1 MYNATNNVRFLVEG
15 FPAMSSSTVN
25 LSATLIIEAS
35 PEQLWPLLSD
45 TGRVD
50 RAMGIPPF
58 ERSTLGPD
66 LSFDV
71 SSHYLGVP
79 VAWREYPYEWVFE
92 QWYQVSRAFLSPVPI
107 ERVVNRT
114 TLTAL
119 AGGKTQ
125 VDVTIAVEP
134 RGSIGWLAA
143 RLYIG
148 RKLLA
153 DLMRTYRSFGEL
165 ALAAALVAPPPA
177 RKPVVNVDRLTVG
190 ADRLSLFGIRSA
202 LIERLS
208 THLRSADDPDVIRM
222 RPFALADSW
231 GEQRL
236 EVLRLFLYATRAG
249 LLDLEWDVICPNC
262 RGASVRTP
270 TLADLTLDAHCFSCN
285 IRYDV
290 NFDESVE
297 LRFSVSADIRDAA
310 DLAYCIGGPANTRH
324 IVSQIWLP
332 PCNTKQLR
340 LRLAEGSYRLRS
352 RQLPS
357 MALLNTVA
365 GAQAD
370 AAQVRF
376 EQDQI
381 ALDAT
386 ELAPGD
392 ATLNF
397 ENSTGASVLV
407 LLEQTAWSSQAV
419 SASLVTAMDEFRQL
433 FSSQVLAPGIGVSI
447 RNLTFLFSDLKGS
460 TMLYDTIGDSPAYAR
475 VRDHFDVMKAIIAE
489 QHGAL
494 VKTIGDAV
502 MAVFPSAEDA
512 VEASLAIQRE
522 FIAGQL
528 TRGDPALHVKL
539 GLHRGPCIAVN
550 ANDLLDYFGSTVNI
564 AARVQNESIGGDIV
578 VTPEVLGD
586 PGVRRTLERESPQLE
601 TFERKLK
608 GFSQAFTLSRL
619 WVAGA
624 QAEATHNGSAP
635 EATPVS
641 RRAA

>member
-1 MYNATNNVRFLVEG
+1 MRLLVEG
-15 FPAMSSSTVN
+15 VPAMSSSTIKLN
-25 LSATLIIEAS
+25 ATMILDAS
-35 PEQLWPLLSD
+35 PERLWPLLSD

-50 RAMGIPPF
+50 RVMGIPAF
-58 ERSTLGPD
+58 ERSTLEPD
-66 LSFDV
+66 LAFAV

-92 QWYQVSRAFLSPVPI
+92 QWYQVSRVFLSPLPI

-119 AGGKTQ
+119 PSGKTQ
-125 VDVTIAVEP
+125 VDVAVAVEP
-134 RGSIGWLAA
+134 RGAIGRLAA

-148 RKLLA
+148 RKLLG

-165 ALAAALVAPPPA
+165 AQAAALVTPPPT
-177 RKPVVNVDRLTVG
+177 RKPVVNLDRLTLG
-190 ADRLSLFGIRSA
+190 ADRLSRLNIRPA

-208 THLRSADDPDVIRM
+208 THLRAADDPDVLRM
-222 RPFALADSW
+222 RPFALADAW
-231 GEQRL
+231 GEERL
-236 EVLRLFLYATRAG
+236 AVLRLFLYATRAG

-262 RGASVRTP
+262 RGASTRTA
-270 TLADLTLDAHCFSCN
+270 TLADLTLDAHCSSCN

-332 PCNTKQLR
+332 PRSTKQLR
-340 LRLAEGSYRLRS
+340 LRLDEGSYRLRS
-352 RQLPS
+352 RQLPA

-370 AAQVRF
+370 VAQACF
-376 EQDQI
+376 AQAEI

-386 ELAPGD
+386 DLAPGD
-392 ATLNF
+392 VTLNF
-397 ENSTGASVLV
+397 ENSTDASVLV

-419 SASLVTAMDEFRQL
+419 SAALVTAMDEFRQL
-433 FSSQVLAPGIGVSI
+433 FSSQVLAPGIGVAI

-460 TMLYDTIGDSPAYAR
+460 TMLYDTVGDSPAYAR
-475 VRDHFDVMKAIIAE
+475 VRDHFDVMKAIIAA

-502 MAVFPSAEDA
+502 MAVFPVVEDA

-522 FIAGQL
+522 FVAGQVA
-528 TRGDPALHVKL
+528 RGDPALHVKL

-578 VTPEVLGD
+578 ITPEILGD
-586 PGVRRTLERESPQLE
+586 PGVRRIIEREAPQIE
-601 TFERKLK
+601 TFECTLK
-608 GFSQAFTLSRL
+608 GFAQAFTLSRL
-619 WVAGA
+619 WVVGA
-624 QAEATHNGSAP
+624 QAEATRPVLAA
-635 EATPVS
+635 EATPAS

>member
-1 MYNATNNVRFLVEG
+1 MYNATNNVRFLMEG

-25 LSATLIIEAS
+25 LNATLIINAS

-50 RAMGIPPF
+50 RAMGIPAF
-58 ERSTLGPD
+58 ERSTLEPD
-66 LSFDV
+66 LSFAV
-71 SSHYLGVP
+71 SSHYMGVP

-92 QWYQVSRAFLSPVPI
+92 QWYQVSRVFQSPLPI
-107 ERVVNRT
+107 ELVVNRT

-119 AGGKTQ
+119 PDGRSQ

-134 RGSIGWLAA
+134 RGPIGWLAA

-148 RKLLA
+148 RKLLG
-153 DLMRTYRSFGEL
+153 DLIRTYRSFGEL
-165 ALAAALVAPPPA
+165 AQAAALVPLPPA
-177 RKPVVNVDRLTVG
+177 RKPVVNLDRLALG
-190 ADRLSLFGIRSA
+190 AARLGQFSLRSA

-208 THLRSADDPDVIRM
+208 THLRSADDPDVLRM
-222 RPFALADSW
+222 RPFALADAW
-231 GEQRL
+231 GEERL

-262 RGASVRTP
+262 RGASVRAP
-270 TLADLTLDAHCFSCN
+270 TLADLTLDAHCSSCN

-297 LRFSVSADIRDAA
+297 LRFSVSADIRDAV

-332 PCNTKQLR
+332 PRGTKQLR

-357 MALLNTVA
+357 MALLTTSA
-365 GAQAD
+365 GAHTDTVHARF
-370 AAQVRF
+370 AQD
-376 EQDQI
+376 EI
-381 ALDAT
+381 ALDVTAV
-386 ELAPGD
+386 APGD
-392 ATLNF
+392 VTLNF

-419 SASLVTAMDEFRQL
+419 SAALVTAMEEFRQL
-433 FSSQVLAPGIGVSI
+433 FSSQVLAPGIGVAI
-447 RNLTFLFSDLKGS
+447 RNLTFMFSDLKGS

-475 VRDHFDVMKAIIAE
+475 VRDHFDVMKAIIAQ

-512 VEASLAIQRE
+512 IEASLAIQRE
-522 FIAGQL
+522 FVAGQVA
-528 TRGDPALHVKL
+528 RGDPALHVKL

-586 PGVRRTLERESPQLE
+586 PGVRKILARESPQIE
-601 TFERKLK
+601 TFERTLK
-608 GFSQAFTLSRL
+608 GFAQAFTLSRL

-624 QAEATHNGSAP
+624 QGGSIHNEPVPQSAP
-635 EATPVS
+635 IS

>member
-1 MYNATNNVRFLVEG
+1 MRLVVEG
-15 FPAMSSSTVN
+15 VPAMSSSTIN
-25 LSATLIIEAS
+25 FNATLIIESS
-35 PEQLWPLLSD
+35 PERLWPLLSD

-58 ERSTLGPD
+58 ERSTLEPD
-66 LSFDV
+66 LSFAV

-92 QWYQVSRAFLSPVPI
+92 QWYQVARVFLPPLPI

-119 AGGKTQ
+119 PGGKTQ
-125 VDVTIAVEP
+125 VDVSVAVEP
-134 RGSIGWLAA
+134 RGPIGWLAA

-165 ALAAALVAPPPA
+165 ALANALVAPPPP
-177 RKPVVNVDRLTVG
+177 RKPAIHMDRLALG
-190 ADRLSLFGIRSA
+190 SDRLSRFGMRAA
-202 LIERLS
+202 LIERLA
-208 THLRSADDPDVIRM
+208 THLRSADDPDVLRM
-222 RPFALADSW
+222 RPFALADAW
-231 GEQRL
+231 GEDRL

-262 RGASVRTP
+262 RGASVRTA
-270 TLADLTLDAHCFSCN
+270 TLAELELDAHCSSCN

-297 LRFSVSADIRDAA
+297 LRFSVSADIRDAV

-332 PCNTKQLR
+332 PRGSKQLR

-352 RQLPS
+352 RQLPA
-357 MALLNTVA
+357 MALLNIVA
-365 GAQAD
+365 GPSIYRDSAQAD
-370 AAQVRF
+370 TTQARF
-376 EQDQI
+376 EADAI
-381 ALDAT
+381 VLDSA
-386 ELAPGD
+386 ELAPGEVM
-392 ATLNF
+392 LNF
-397 ENSTGASVLV
+397 QNSTGVSVLV
-407 LLEQTAWSSQAV
+407 LLEQTAWSSQAA
-419 SASLVTAMDEFRQL
+419 SAALVTALDVFRQL
-433 FSSQVLAPGIGVSI
+433 FSSQVLAPGIGVAI

-475 VRDHFDVMKAIIAE
+475 VRDHFDVMKAIIA
-489 QHGAL
+489 QHHGAL

-522 FIAGQL
+522 FIAGQVA
-528 TRGDPALHVKL
+528 RGDPALHVKL

-586 PGVRRTLERESPQLE
+586 PGVRNILDRESPQIE
-601 TFERKLK
+601 TFERELK
-608 GFSQAFTLSRL
+608 GFTQAFTLSRL
-619 WVAGA
+619 WVADA
-624 QAEATHNGSAP
+624 QAKATSSGSAP
-635 EATPVS
+635 EPISV
-641 RRAA
+641 